1 MHGLLTDSLASYYFT
16 VAPAFAAAGL
26 DVLMYD
32 LRGHGRSER
41 PARGY
46 TLDHNI
52 DDLTALLDRLGVT
65 GPVHLVGNSYGGTV
79 AFGYAARDPERVA
92 TLTLVES
99 EPATPAWASKLGG
112 ILHRVVTQLAHNER
126 DAIAWITANRGH
138 NTARLAKGAARLA
151 RETSLGRD
159 IPASRVHTE
168 AEIGAV
174 RCPVLG
180 VYGGDSDLADLI
192 PLHEA
197 RLPDFRSVVLP
208 GHEHSVLVEAPGAVG
223 GHILDLIRA
232 ARAPSGERLPVRR
245 TAADRAHQPG
255 RRGRRPARRARPPGG
270 LGLRRPGPGAP
281 ARGPRR
287 PGVRLRGPG
296 AGRRRRRTTPELR
309 GAEALKFLWEWYL
322 LPLADAMAPGV
333 RAAVEEFRPDVVVA
347 DQQAFAGAL
356 VAERLGL
363 PWATSAT
370 TSAEFSGAYDGLPKV
385 AEWLRR
391 RLAELRERLGDPS
404 GTADPRSSPHLLL
417 IFSSPE
423 LVGPQAPSAPHIH
436 YVGPSLAGRPHRP
449 GFPWEWLTPG
459 RAKVLVTLGTANADA
474 GARFLAACR
483 EALRERADRV
493 QAVLVD
499 PGGVLPAQD
508 GGKDLLVLP
517 SVPQLALLERM
528 DVVICHAGHNTVCE
542 ALWHGVP
549 LVTALSATISR

>member
-1 MHGLLTDSLASYYFT
+1 MAMVDAGGIRLHVQRMAPAGGGTPHGTVVLVHGLLTDSLASYYFT

-65 GPVHLVGNSYGGTV
+65 GPVHLVGNSYGGTI
-79 AFGYAARDPERVA
+79 AFGYAVRDPERVA

-232 ARAPSGERLPVRR
+232 
-245 TAADRAHQPG
+245 
-255 RRGRRPARRARPPGG
+255 
-270 LGLRRPGPGAP
+270 
-281 ARGPRR
+281 
-287 PGVRLRGPG
+287 G
-296 AGRRRRRTTPELR
+296 AG
-309 GAEALKFLWEWYL
+309 A
-322 LPLADAMAPGV
+322 V
-333 RAAVEEFRPDVVVA
+333 R
-347 DQQAFAGAL
+347 
-356 VAERLGL
+356 
-363 PWATSAT
+363 
-370 TSAEFSGAYDGLPKV
+370 
-385 AEWLRR
+385 
-391 RLAELRERLGDPS
+391 
-404 GTADPRSSPHLLL
+404 
-417 IFSSPE
+417 
-423 LVGPQAPSAPHIH
+423 
-436 YVGPSLAGRPHRP
+436 
-449 GFPWEWLTPG
+449 
-459 RAKVLVTLGTANADA
+459 
-474 GARFLAACR
+474 
-483 EALRERADRV
+483 
-493 QAVLVD
+493 
-499 PGGVLPAQD
+499 
-508 GGKDLLVLP
+508 
-517 SVPQLALLERM
+517 
-528 DVVICHAGHNTVCE
+528 
-542 ALWHGVP
+542 
-549 LVTALSATISR
+549 